1 MHQNPCVG
9 ALRTASWTVIA
20 HPDSHLD
27 ALRAHLGAQGLHLGA
42 RGVHFGAPGQHFGS
56 SWSPFSGS
64 WDILWQHF
72 LDLATICSI
81 V

>member
-27 ALRAHLGAQGLHLGA
+27 ALMAHLGAQGLHLGA
-42 RGVHFGAPGQHFGS
+42 LGVHFGAPGQHFGS
-56 SWSPFSGS
+56 SGFPF
-64 WDILWQHF
+64 
-72 LDLATICSI
+72 
-81 V
+81 